1 MKPQHKR
8 LVREQL
14 ETTVNRLSCIREV
27 DRPAMGWLRAIR
39 EALGMSGKQ
48 FARRLKVSAPR
59 ITELEKNELRGTVTI
74 KSMRQAA
81 DALDC
86 IFVYAVIP
94 RRSLAEIVR
103 NKAISLVQKKFATV
117 SHSMLLEGQQLSGTE
132 LKKAFETEVEEVIRN
147 MPKEL
152 WDDHDEV

>member
-14 ETTVNRLSCIREV
+14 ETTVNRFSCIREV

-59 ITELEKNELRGTVTI
+59 ITELEKNELRGAVTI
-74 KSMRQAA
+74 QSMQQAA

-103 NKAISLVQKKFATV
+103 NKAISLVQKKLETV

-132 LKKAFETEVEEVIRN
+132 QKKAFETEVEEVIRN

>member
-1 MKPQHKR
+1 MKPQHRR
-8 LVREQL
+8 LIREQL
-14 ETTVNRLSCIREV
+14 ETTLNRLSCIHNV

-59 ITELEKNELRGTVTI
+59 ITELEKNELGGAVTI

-86 IFVYAVIP
+86 VFVYAVIP
-94 RRSLAEIVR
+94 RKNLAEIVH
-103 NKAISLVQKKFATV
+103 KQATSLVRKKLATV
-117 SHSMLLEGQQLSGTE
+117 SHSMLLEGQQLSAIE
-132 LKKAFETEVEEVIRN
+132 QKKAFETDVEEVIRN